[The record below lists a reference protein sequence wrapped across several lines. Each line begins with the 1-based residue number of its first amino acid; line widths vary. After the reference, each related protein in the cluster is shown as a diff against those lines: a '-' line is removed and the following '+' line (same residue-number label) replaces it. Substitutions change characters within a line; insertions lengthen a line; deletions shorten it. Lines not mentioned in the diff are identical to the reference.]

1 MKSIYFRK
9 VLHEP
14 HDYYKIKGKSF
25 MLYLINFFGLN
36 QNRIKKVFQQFGLN
50 YLIKINKL
58 KFSKFREI
66 LLYIEKSFILENRL
80 RKKILFYK
88 RYYVKNKHIKG
99 LRSINGLPL
108 RGQRTHSNAKTP
120 KSLRFRY

>member
-9 VLHEP
+9 VLHGS
-14 HDYYKIKGKSF
+14 HDYYKIKEKSF

-58 KFSKFREI
+58 KFNKFREI

-108 RGQRTHSNAKTP
+108 RGQRTHSNAKTS